1 MIFSRISNTFLKNYD
16 TWKNI
21 HSRRDFPLPLSFY
34 ATVMLEASKI
44 LLSYVGMLELSIR

>member
-16 TWKNI
+16 TSKNK
-21 HSRRDFPLPLSFY
+21 HSRRNFPLPLSFY

-44 LLSYVGMLELSIR
+44 LLSYVGMIELSIR